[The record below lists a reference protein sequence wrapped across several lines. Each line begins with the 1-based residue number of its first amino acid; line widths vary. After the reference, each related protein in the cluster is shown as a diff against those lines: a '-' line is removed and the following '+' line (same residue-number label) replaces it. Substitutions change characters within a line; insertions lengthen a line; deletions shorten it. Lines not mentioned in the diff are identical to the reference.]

1 MEVWLVYKVVIIS
14 AYDSIHMR
22 SKTGKGIYGGG
33 KKSEGL
39 LPLGAGAGITWGEA
53 WENFL
58 AAGNVLY
65 LDWGPVSS
73 K

>member
-39 LPLGAGAGITWGEA
+39 LPLGAGAEITWGEA
-53 WENFL
+53 WENF
-58 AAGNVLY
+58 
-65 LDWGPVSS
+65 
-73 K
+73 